1 MRCLSY
7 RDELL
12 LVETVFESH
21 GCRKGQQMVK
31 ASVPSGCREGQ
42 QMVKASV
49 LLSLSLLRSFFR
61 HRAHRFTM
69 QDSATN
75 LYHVTVKVI

>member
-49 LLSLSLLRSFFR
+49 LLSLSLSPPLLFQTQSPSFHDAGLCR
-61 HRAHRFTM
+61 
-69 QDSATN
+69 
-75 LYHVTVKVI
+75 